1 MNAPKLQE
9 CFMSTTIA
17 PVPYHIVPIHS
28 AFLQRLRDLG
38 LDDQAQLGEHH
49 VATGGEPCRDVLRRA
64 QPGERIML
72 ASYTPF
78 TRPGPYKEFG
88 PIFVMADSAEPA
100 APLPQTLDALSAIGY
115 LRDTF
120 VLRAYDA
127 QDRIV
132 DGVVVPSATAE
143 HTLQDM
149 LGRDGVRYVLVRF
162 AGYGCYACRI
172 EASSAEPA
180 VSH

>member
-1 MNAPKLQE
+1 
-9 CFMSTTIA
+9 MSASITS
-17 PVPYHIVPIHS
+17 VSYRIVPIHS
-28 AFLQRLRDLG
+28 AFLQRLRSVG
-38 LDDQAQLGEHH
+38 LDDQAQSAEHH
-49 VATGGEPCRDVLRRA
+49 VAAGGEPCRDVLRRA

-88 PIFVMADSAEPA
+88 PVFVLADSVDASGQ
-100 APLPQTLDALSAIGY
+100 APQSLSALAACGY

-127 QDRIV
+127 VDRIV
-132 DGVVVPSATAE
+132 DGVVVQADDAE
-143 HTLQDM
+143 NILQDM
-149 LGRDGVRYVLVRF
+149 LRRETVRYVLVRF

-172 EASSAEPA
+172 EPGPA
-180 VSH
+180 PHEFSH

>member
-1 MNAPKLQE
+1 MHTN
-9 CFMSTTIA
+9 TTHI
-17 PVPYHIVPIHS
+17 PYHIVPIHS

-38 LDDQAQLGEHH
+38 IDDQSHVAEHH
-49 VATGGEPCRDVLRRA
+49 IAVGGEPCRDVLRRA

-78 TRPGPYKEFG
+78 TKPGPYKEFG
-88 PIFVMADSAEPA
+88 PIFVMADKAEPT
-100 APLPQTLDALSAIGY
+100 APLPPSLSALGASGY

-132 DGVVVPSATAE
+132 DGVVVPQDTAE

-149 LGRDGVRYVLVRF
+149 LRRNGVRYVLVRF

-172 EASSAEPA
+172 EATPTAPA
-180 VSH
+180 LSH

>member
-1 MNAPKLQE
+1 
-9 CFMSTTIA
+9 MSTSIA
-17 PVPYHIVPIHS
+17 QVPYHIVPIHS
-28 AFLQRLRDLG
+28 AFLQLLREAG
-38 LDDQAQLGEHH
+38 VDDQAQTAEHH
-49 VATGGEPCRDVLRRA
+49 IATGGEPCRDVLRRA

-88 PIFVMADSAEPA
+88 PIFVMADGAEEPSQ
-100 APLPQTLDALSAIGY
+100 PLPQSLNALTTCGY

-132 DGVVVPSATAE
+132 DGVVVQADSAE

-149 LGRDGVRYVLVRF
+149 LRRETVRYVLVRF

-172 EASSAEPA
+172 EAGAA
-180 VSH
+180 LQTLVH